1 MTDIVVVDAS
11 LALKWVLSETDS
23 NTAIALLQTW
33 NTDKI
38 EIIAPALFTF
48 EATNILYRQ
57 VVTNKLSYEEVKK
70 LLTKL
75 LSIGILFNFVQHRE
89 ISIRAM
95 ELSHRFGLPAAYDA
109 HYLALAE
116 HEKCEYWTADTR
128 LWNAVADE
136 LPWVRRLSDHQSALH
151 YG

>member
-1 MTDIVVVDAS
+1 MMTDVVVVDAS

-38 EIIAPALFTF
+38 EIIAPALFTY
-48 EATNILYRQ
+48 EATNILYRHI
-57 VVTNKLSYEEVKK
+57 VTNKLSYEEVKK

-75 LSIGILFNFVQHRE
+75 FSIGILLNFVQHSE

-116 HEKCEYWTADTR
+116 
-128 LWNAVADE
+128 L
-136 LPWVRRLSDHQSALH
+136 
-151 YG
+151 

>member
-1 MTDIVVVDAS
+1 MEV
-11 LALKWVLSETDS
+11 
-23 NTAIALLQTW
+23 
-33 NTDKI
+33 
-38 EIIAPALFTF
+38 IAPALFTY

-57 VVTNKLSYEEVKK
+57 VVTDKLTYNEVKK

-75 LSIGILFNFVQHRE
+75 FSIGISLNFEQHRE

-128 LWNAVADE
+128 LWNAVADK
-136 LPWVRRLSDHQSALH
+136 LSWVRRLSDYQSAMH
-151 YG
+151 

>member
-11 LALKWVLSETDS
+11 LALKWVLSEADS
-23 NTAIALLQTW
+23 NTAITLLQSW
-33 NTDKI
+33 NNHNM
-38 EIIAPALFTF
+38 EIIAPALFTY

-57 VVTNKLSYEEVKK
+57 VVTNKLSYEEVSI

-75 LSIGILFNFVQHRE
+75 LSIGILLNFAQHRE

-95 ELSHRFGLPAAYDA
+95 ELAHRFGLHAAYDT

-116 HEKCEYWTADTR
+116 QEKCEYWTADSR
-128 LWNAVADE
+128 LYNAVKDK
-136 LPWVRRLSDHQSALH
+136 LPWVHQLSEYQGTLH
-151 YG
+151 

>member
-1 MTDIVVVDAS
+1 MTDVVVVDAS
-11 LALKWVLSETDS
+11 LALKWVLSEEDS
-23 NTAIALLQTW
+23 NTAIALLQRW
-33 NTDKI
+33 NTDNM
-38 EIIAPALFTF
+38 EIIAPALFTY

-57 VVTNKLSYEEVKK
+57 VVINKLSYEEVKK

-75 LSIGILFNFVQHRE
+75 LSIGILLNFVQHKE

-116 HEKCEYWTADTR
+116 HEKCEYWTADSR
-128 LWNAVADE
+128 LCNVVRDK
-136 LPWVRRLSDHQSALH
+136 LPWVHQLSEYQGTMH
-151 YG
+151 Y

>member
-1 MTDIVVVDAS
+1 MTDMVVVDAS
-11 LALKWVLSETDS
+11 LPLKWILSEAHS

-33 NTDKI
+33 NTDKM
-38 EIIAPALFTF
+38 EIIAPALFTY
-48 EATNILYRQ
+48 ETTNILYRQ

-75 LSIGILFNFVQHRE
+75 LSIGILLNFVQHRE

-128 LWNAVADE
+128 LCTAVRDQ
-136 LPWVRRLSDHQSALH
+136 LPWVHQLSENHGTMH
-151 YG
+151 